1 MLMENETGQAIE
13 LKVTNFEGPLDLLF
27 HLIEKNRIDLY
38 DIPIAQITEQYLSYL
53 DTLHSLD
60 LEIASEFLLMAAT
73 LLQIKSRMLLP
84 QRGEK
89 KGEDGEDPREE
100 LVLKLLEYRRCKAIA
115 GQLKERHDIY
125 AACQYRVPETPGRL
139 GLQTT
144 LPPGDLDWNAFLQAG
159 KQVARQ
165 NELRFNDLSGKLTS
179 ILRREKVS
187 MKEKMR
193 LIWRSV
199 TGKIRV
205 YFNELFPPGQSTRAE
220 RVTGFL
226 ALLELLRLGKVT
238 ARQDRPFDV
247 ILLETGAAQPT
258 LATADDEALDHFLT
272 EKTVEDK
279 DYE

>member
-1 MLMENETGQAIE
+1 MPMENDSGQPID

-27 HLIEKNRIDLY
+27 HLIEKNRIDIY
-38 DIPIAQITEQYLSYL
+38 DIPIAQITEQYLDYL
-53 DTLHSLD
+53 DTLHILD

-89 KGEDGEDPREE
+89 KGDDGEDPREE

-115 GQLKERHDIY
+115 GQLKIRHDTFT
-125 AACQYRVPETPGRL
+125 ACAYRVPETPGRL
-139 GLQTT
+139 GLQTI
-144 LPPGDLDWNAFLQAG
+144 LPAGGLDWNAFLQAC
-159 KQVARQ
+159 KQIARQ
-165 NELRFNDLSGKLTS
+165 NELRFNDLSGRMAS

-205 YFNELFPPGQSTRAE
+205 YFNELFPPGQSSRAE

-226 ALLELLRLGKVT
+226 ALLELLRLNKVK

-247 ILLETGAAQPT
+247 ILLETGDAQPT
-258 LATADDEALDHFLT
+258 LAMAGDEELDHFLT